1 MSTEPATLESLSRQ
15 LDALGRRVTHLETR
29 ILRWGALLV
38 FGAEAARF
46 FLAPYLAPFMEQ

>member
-1 MSTEPATLESLSRQ
+1 VSTEPATLESLSRQ